1 MGLGDIFSSIK
12 SVFLTMDGGFLKGV
26 RKILRRHFRMT
37 VAVLGALAIILCLL
51 VVRGVVISRRRA
63 QQAAPPPPPLSEVF
77 RPLSI
82 PPEELFMPGEP
93 DFLPEVLLE
102 REPREA
108 WTADDALPFW
118 TDPLEDQR
126 VWQGRL
132 DGAVDE
138 LLERFP

>member
-12 SVFLTMDGGFLKGV
+12 SAFSTMDSGFLKRV
-26 RKILRRHFRMT
+26 KKILQRHFKVT
-37 VAVLGALAIILCLL
+37 VVVLGALGIILCLL
-51 VVRGVVISRRRA
+51 VVREVVASRRRA
-63 QQAAPPPPPLSEVF
+63 QQAAPASPPLSDVF
-77 RPLSI
+77 KPLAI

-102 REPREA
+102 REPRDA

-118 TDPLEDQR
+118 TDPLEDRR